1 MGPELQFRMMMRVLD
16 MDGGGGFGTRGKH
29 IRPLV
34 VKMVKMVLSCVFYHN
49 KQRKKRKEK

>member
-1 MGPELQFRMMMRVLD
+1 MGPELQFRMMTRVLD

-34 VKMVKMVLSCVFYHN
+34 VKMVLSCVFYHN